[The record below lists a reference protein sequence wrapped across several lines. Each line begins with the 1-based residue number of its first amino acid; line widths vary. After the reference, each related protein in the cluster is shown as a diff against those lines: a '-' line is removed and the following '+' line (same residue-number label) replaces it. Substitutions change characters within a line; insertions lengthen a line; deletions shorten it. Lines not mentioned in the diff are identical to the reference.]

1 MDGDDYWNTSH
12 NKSFNFDDEYVEDE
26 ESIIALG
33 TTSRNKLND
42 DSSEIS
48 SVSLQNEMPLH
59 LIISDEDLQLILE
72 EQMIIDDPGIKKSTT
87 LEEEVKILRRKL
99 NEISYCPIPVTITK
113 LLMGKP
119 CSLEIYRTLQE
130 KEDLLD
136 EAISCGSGGT
146 ILQVVMFLKSTLK
159 STLFFNILKTR
170 KEAINHYINY
180 LKTTM
185 RITESC
191 ELLIMLG
198 RHNEASMLQF
208 QSVAS
213 NTNIELK
220 KQKLKKIYTEYFSQ
234 PGSNTFYAQL
244 VANYLN
250 LLDMQTNE
258 RLYFL
263 PDDVLDKSVVETLY
277 YCCSRFKWKDN
288 ASNACTNPYKVME
301 QYAVQPGQFEWIALM
316 ERGKAQAWR
325 DVEAL
330 FEKKAWHSFKQKSF
344 TIHIPIEKVILQLH
358 FLEAPQPILNSFLSH
373 VEDLE
378 KRLNLA
384 KKVNAT
390 RQIIDTLVLQKDKNG
405 LEEFKEG
412 LVEGSE
418 EKFYAENAISKL
430 GSTSSWM
437 NVMIKPSSSTSTT

>member
-1 MDGDDYWNTSH
+1 MDADDYWNTSH
-12 NKSFNFDDEYVEDE
+12 NKSFNFDDDYAEDDAS
-26 ESIIALG
+26 SID

-42 DSSEIS
+42 DSSDIS

-59 LIISDEDLQLILE
+59 LIISDEDLQLVLE

-119 CSLEIYRTLQE
+119 CSLEIYKSLKD

-159 STLFFNILKTR
+159 STMFFNILKTR

-180 LKTTM
+180 LNTTM
-185 RITESC
+185 KITESC

-198 RHNEASMLQF
+198 RQNEASMLQF

-213 NTNIELK
+213 NSNIELK
-220 KQKLKKIYTEYFSQ
+220 KQKLKKIHTEYFSQ

-250 LLDMQTNE
+250 LLEMQTNE
-258 RLYFL
+258 RLYFH
-263 PDDVLDKSVVETLY
+263 PDDVLDKSVAETLY
-277 YCCSRFKWKDN
+277 HCCSRFKWKDT
-288 ASNACTNPYKVME
+288 ASSSCTNPYKILE
-301 QYAVQPGQFEWIALM
+301 QYCVQPGQFEWIVLI

-325 DVEAL
+325 DIEAL
-330 FEKKAWHSFKQKSF
+330 FEKKVRKSKCISINCESLMLLSFRHGILLSKNPSLYTFRSKKLSF
-344 TIHIPIEKVILQLH
+344 SFITLKL
-358 FLEAPQPILNSFLSH
+358 LNQF
-373 VEDLE
+373 
-378 KRLNLA
+378 
-384 KKVNAT
+384 
-390 RQIIDTLVLQKDKNG
+390 
-405 LEEFKEG
+405 
-412 LVEGSE
+412 
-418 EKFYAENAISKL
+418 
-430 GSTSSWM
+430 
-437 NVMIKPSSSTSTT
+437 